1 MIKKWI
7 SKLFSRP
14 SLSRII
20 YFSETKD
27 IHLIGKE
34 ISLFTKSYIITE
46 VIRISWLRKRGS
58 GTKYVPLYAVRGIE
72 NKNLETNVLNEK
84 TSKE

>member
-1 MIKKWI
+1 MIKRWI
-7 SKLFSRP
+7 SKLFSKP
-14 SLSRII
+14 DSSRII

-46 VIRISWLRKRGS
+46 IIRISWLRKRGQNY
-58 GTKYVPLYAVRGIE
+58 KYVPLYAVRGIE
-72 NKNLETNVLNEK
+72 NKNLETNSLNEK
-84 TSKE
+84 TSKG